1 MKKIKDGTMQQIQ
14 FNTEKIKD
22 GTMKKIKDD
31 TMEKSQ
37 MVL

>member
-1 MKKIKDGTMQQIQ
+1 MKKIKDGTMEQIQ